1 MAKKCNF
8 IYHEI
13 YQDLKSKIKNQEL
26 KPGQKLETE
35 KELQEVYGVSRDTL
49 RKALG
54 KLEQEELIVRK
65 AAIGT
70 FVKRAKSNYGLTKME
85 SFTEQM
91 HQRGIKP
98 SSELVAIELIK
109 DIPEYICRELS
120 IESDE
125 RCYKVCRIRKGD
137 NEPMAYEIAFIPRKL
152 CPDLQMYINDTA
164 SLYDIYE
171 NKYGLELKYGTVYLE
186 SEMPSPEI
194 QNKLQIS
201 KSSPVLKM
209 RCVMYLEDD
218 QPLYYVE
225 CSYIGD
231 KYFFSATIPRR

>member
-1 MAKKCNF
+1 MAKKSDF
-8 IYHEI
+8 IYLKI
-13 YQDLKSKIKNQEL
+13 YQDIKNKIQSQEL

-35 KELQEVYGVSRDTL
+35 KRLQEIYGVSRDTL

-65 AAIGT
+65 AAVGT
-70 FVKRAKSNYGLTKME
+70 YVRRVKSNYGLTRME

-91 HQRGIKP
+91 HQRGINP
-98 SSELVAIELIK
+98 SSELISIELIK
-109 DIPEYICRELS
+109 DVPEYICHELS
-120 IESDE
+120 IEPDE
-125 RCYKVCRIRKGD
+125 KCYKVCRIRKGD
-137 NEPMAYEIAFIPRKL
+137 DEPMAYEIVFIPRKL

-171 NKYGLELKYGTVYLE
+171 NKYGLCLKYGTVYLE

-209 RCVMYLEDD
+209 RCILYIKDD

-231 KYFFSATIPRR
+231 KYFFSATIPR

>member
-1 MAKKCNF
+1 MAKKYDF
-8 IYHEI
+8 IYLKV
-13 YQDLKSKIKNQEL
+13 YQDLKNKIQNREL

-35 KELQEVYGVSRDTL
+35 KQLQEIYSVSRDTL

-54 KLEQEELIVRK
+54 MLEQEELIVRK

-70 FVKRAKSNYGLTKME
+70 FVKRTKSNYGLTKME

-98 SSELVAIELIK
+98 SSELVAIELIRNV
-109 DIPEYICRELS
+109 PEYIGHELL
-120 IESDE
+120 IEPDE
-125 RCYKVCRIRKGD
+125 KCYKVCRIRKGD
-137 NEPMAYEIAFIPRKL
+137 DEPMAYEIAYIPEKL

-164 SLYDIYE
+164 SLYEIYE
-171 NKYGLELKYGTVYLE
+171 NKYGLCLKYGTVYLE
-186 SEMPSPEI
+186 SEMPSSEI

-209 RCVMYLEDD
+209 KCTMCLEDD
-218 QPLYYVE
+218 RPLYYVE

-231 KYFFSATIPRR
+231 KYFFSATIPR